1 MYTCSYNFDMYEQ
14 LTTSQNN
21 DANQLKHLVG
31 TPLFFPPLPHDG
43 PRTMAVA
50 VRVPPADGS
59 SQITQ
64 LLVDTNFLLFLCGRF
79 VLHFSVSFDIS
90 SAECGPTNEIRVV
103 DGGSLQLALFTIH
116 PESQV
121 FFLKFLRSLDVIVR
135 VTSFCFRNQVR
146 EDKTFHGKTVNLC

>member
-1 MYTCSYNFDMYEQ
+1 
-14 LTTSQNN
+14 
-21 DANQLKHLVG
+21 
-31 TPLFFPPLPHDG
+31 
-43 PRTMAVA
+43 MAVA

-90 SAECGPTNEIRVV
+90 FAECGPTNEIRVV

-121 FFLKFLRSLDVIVR
+121 FF
-135 VTSFCFRNQVR
+135 
-146 EDKTFHGKTVNLC
+146 